1 MKLRRKE
8 KRERDGGAE
17 ACNLILPS
25 RRSSAFERLILRARV
40 ETVDV
45 VVVER
50 RDFFFKETT
59 VVGASVREMRREGI
73 LGIEGRRGGAEA
85 TGTGVGAL
93 GTGSSGRVIEGAGL
107 GEGMLRIESRE

>member
-1 MKLRRKE
+1 
-8 KRERDGGAE
+8 
-17 ACNLILPS
+17 
-25 RRSSAFERLILRARV
+25 LILRARV

-50 RDFFFKETT
+50 RDLFKETT
-59 VVGASVREMRREGI
+59 VVGASVREMRRAGN
-73 LGIEGRRGGAEA
+73 LGIEGRRGGAEATA

-107 GEGMLRIESRE
+107 GEGMLRMESRE